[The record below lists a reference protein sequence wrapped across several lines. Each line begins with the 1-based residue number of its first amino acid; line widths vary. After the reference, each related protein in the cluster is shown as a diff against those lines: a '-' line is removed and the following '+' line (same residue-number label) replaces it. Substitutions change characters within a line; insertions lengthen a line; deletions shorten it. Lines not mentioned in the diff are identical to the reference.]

1 MPDSTVVEVNISP
14 NNAKVVSFLLLAQAA
29 AVTARLAGLLAYWA
43 KSNLT
48 VENKDDSERNV
59 TLKVRSMDPL
69 PIYLL

>member
-29 AVTARLAGLLAYWA
+29 AVTARLAGLLGYWA